1 MQQRYIVV
9 AIAVVI
15 IVLAFFML
23 RGMNS
28 KGGVLNYPSA
38 GTDIVAYG
46 DSYIAGYGST
56 QGNDFVSLLSKKIGR
71 PIVNL
76 GVNGD
81 TTARGL
87 DRIGAID
94 SYKPK
99 VVLLLLGG
107 NDVLQRVPHETTFK
121 NLRTIITEFQERGAI
136 VVVLS
141 VRSNLVGG
149 AFGGELEN
157 IVADMH
163 TAYVPDVLDG
173 HFGDRQYMSDEIH
186 PNDAGYKVIA
196 ETIYPVLAPLLK

>member
-1 MQQRYIVV
+1 MQQRYIVL
-9 AIAVVI
+9 AIVCGIAA
-15 IVLAFFML
+15 LAFFMV

-28 KGGVLNYPSA
+28 KGSVRNYPSG

-46 DSYIAGYGST
+46 DSFVVGYGAT

-81 TTARGL
+81 TTQRGR

-94 SYKPK
+94 SYKPQ

-121 NLRTIITEFQERGAI
+121 NLRAIIGELQERGAI
-136 VVVLS
+136 VVLLS
-141 VRSNLVGG
+141 VQSNLVGSG
-149 AFGGELEN
+149 FDNELER
-157 IVADMH
+157 IASDMH
-163 TAYVPDVLDG
+163 TAFVPDVLDG
-173 HFGDRQYMSDEIH
+173 RFGDRQYMSDEIH
-186 PNDAGYKVIA
+186 PNDAGYAIMA
-196 ETIYPVLAPLLK
+196 NTIYPVLAPLIK